1 MNRKE
6 LPQLI
11 KNSYKKNPTAD
22 IILNVEKLIPSFQHC
37 IGSACKAIREEKE
50 IKGIK
55 IRKKGIKLSSFTYD
69 MNCYVENLKESTTTK
84 KLPELI
90 NYYSKVAEYEVNV
103 QKSIDFLYTRNK
115 LAKFES

>member
-1 MNRKE
+1 
-6 LPQLI
+6 
-11 KNSYKKNPTAD
+11 
-22 IILNVEKLIPSFQHC
+22 
-37 IGSACKAIREEKE
+37 
-50 IKGIK
+50 
-55 IRKKGIKLSSFTYD
+55 